1 MDYAFSRER
10 SFFNAFNDS
19 NPEFLF
25 RDSVFKALTVNIS
38 VQRMDHNQGRHLN
51 VPASSCRN
59 MLIRIG
65 AQQVFADNHSGT

>member
-1 MDYAFSRER
+1 
-10 SFFNAFNDS
+10 
-19 NPEFLF
+19 
-25 RDSVFKALTVNIS
+25 
-38 VQRMDHNQGRHLN
+38 